1 MKIGFLLFHGLEELD
16 LVGPWELFKLW
27 SRLNS
32 NAHECLMIAQK
43 PEPIRCAQGMAILP
57 HTTFAESPQ
66 LDILLVPGGEGT
78 RDESQAGDQ
87 ATFIAHQAPQ
97 CKIVC
102 SVCTGSFLLHRAG
115 LLNGKR
121 ATTHWS
127 HLAQFRT
134 LENIEVVEERVVH
147 DGNIWTSAGVSAGM
161 DLALHLIAEL
171 DGEKAAGKVQLGSE
185 YYPEHKFY
193 AGLHQHPQAPQYLKT
208 AAY

>member
-27 SRLNS
+27 SRMNS
-32 NAHECLMIAQK
+32 NAHECLMIAQS
-43 PEPIRCAQGMAILP
+43 PEPIRCAQGMVILP
-57 HTTFAESPQ
+57 HTTFAKSPQ

-78 RDESQAGDQ
+78 RDESQAGDL

-185 YYPEHKFY
+185 YYPEHKSY